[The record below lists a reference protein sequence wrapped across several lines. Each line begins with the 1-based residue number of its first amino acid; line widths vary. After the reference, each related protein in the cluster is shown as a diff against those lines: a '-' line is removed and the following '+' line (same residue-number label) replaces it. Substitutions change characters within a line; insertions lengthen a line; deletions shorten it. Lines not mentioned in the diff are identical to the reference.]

1 MSDIADDCGGHS
13 TPSPG
18 GSIAGDVSD
27 GVVEAVADEAPS
39 FSPRGLSL
47 FLIQG
52 GSTLWDNRHFNK
64 LLEPQEVA
72 DGCIFGAALV
82 EWSLQPLAI
91 GDGESPDVSH
101 MRELALLKSRS
112 DASCFGFLEFRV
124 LQAVKLL
131 QCPQQDA
138 VDVRAL
144 LAIAAHASPA
154 GEPHQLRYFFQQW
167 RDDYDIDQADY
178 RVAPLPSTLAMAVV
192 SGTWDCMHCV
202 ALPRKISNGC
212 QSRMLG
218 ITGGFRSRAFLRF
231 CDEQGCVYYSAW

>member
-47 FLIQG
+47 FLIEG
-52 GSTLWDNRHFNK
+52 GSTLWNNRHFNK

-72 DGCIFGAALV
+72 DGCIFGAALA
-82 EWSLQPLAI
+82 EWSLQPH
-91 GDGESPDVSH
+91 GDSESPDVSR

-112 DASCFGFLEFRV
+112 SCFGFLEFRV

-138 VDVRAL
+138 VDVLAL

-154 GEPHQLRYFFQQW
+154 DEPHQLRYFFQQW
-167 RDDYDIDQADY
+167 RNDYDIDQADY
-178 RVAPLPSTLAMAVV
+178 RVVPLPSTLAMAVV
-192 SGTWDCMHCV
+192 SGTWNCMHCV
-202 ALPRKISNGC
+202 AVTRRMDHSSSSKVGHHGRLPK
-212 QSRMLG
+212 
-218 ITGGFRSRAFLRF
+218 RSLDLRF
-231 CDEQGCVYYSAW
+231 CDEQG